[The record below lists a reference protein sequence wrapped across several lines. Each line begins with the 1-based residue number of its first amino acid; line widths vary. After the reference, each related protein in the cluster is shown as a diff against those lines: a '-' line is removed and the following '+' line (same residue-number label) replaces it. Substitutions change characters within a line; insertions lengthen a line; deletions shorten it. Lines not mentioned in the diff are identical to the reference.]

1 MTLDEWKKLQG
12 ERQKPQYNLRKAGEG
27 EDLTQWK
34 NMRELQK
41 EKEPEFLK
49 NGRANEKNNEVD
61 KVGAILFGTTTIDA
75 PLLIASVFRKMP
87 GMKIPNVLRARNI
100 STSAFVSR
108 SRR

>member
-41 EKEPEFLK
+41 KKDEKFLE
-49 NGRANEKNNEVD
+49 NGRGNEKNHAGNNEIE
-61 KVGAILFGTTTIDA
+61 KVIKFTNLFCNFHFH
-75 PLLIASVFRKMP
+75 FRYLK
-87 GMKIPNVLRARNI
+87 KNFN
-100 STSAFVSR
+100 
-108 SRR
+108 